1 MTTARPAA
9 DDPAL
14 ARAVRGGDPERVH
27 ALILAGADPEAVDE
41 HGTPLLFLAVDA
53 FDETMADTLLQ
64 WGARPDRPD
73 ALGRT
78 PLHRSIELGA
88 LDLVRLLV
96 AQGAAMWLPD
106 GEGRDALTLARH
118 WHGVDLRTELYHR
131 TGRPG
136 PVLHRT
142 VRSSIG
148 STCEELSLDDAVFRT
163 GHSAILTW
171 LEPKYGTVTPFEGLL
186 ARALAEADPEH
197 EVWCESVFVLSARRD
212 DPETWRKAAALR
224 ESPDPLQRCFG
235 AEVVRLL
242 VLFDER
248 EDCSSEGGLIDLFLT
263 WVAVEPD
270 PRVTHV
276 LATGLAETGDP
287 RCDATLRTLARHP
300 DARVRISA
308 VIGLSAPV
316 RRGDARP
323 SPPPSPSPP
332 TPTPRSVSTPAA
344 PSPQPAPRPG
354 RRRRP
359 RRPPRR
365 PRPHRP
371 HRGRRPPRPP
381 QRPPRRR
388 DLEHPR
394 PARRV
399 LPRLLAPRRG
409 RLPPPPPARPLTGPF
424 RTGSA
429 TRHRIRATA
438 QGHAGLPTRE
448 PVTRHPVAP
457 TARGAP
463 PGPTPL
469 ASTGTPAPG
478 RCAPR
483 PRRSVRRTARRRP
496 RPR

>member
-27 ALILAGADPEAVDE
+27 ALILAGADPEGVDE
-41 HGTPLLFLAVDA
+41 HGTPLLFLAVEA

-88 LDLVRLLV
+88 LDLARLLV

-118 WHGVDLRTELYHR
+118 WHGADLRTELYHR

-142 VRSSIG
+142 VRSSVG

-300 DARVRISA
+300 DTRVRISA

-316 RRGDARP
+316 RRGDAPALATAVALTADPDPTVRQHACRTLAAA
-323 SPPPSPSPP
+323 PPHA
-332 TPTPRSVSTPAA
+332 PAA
-344 PSPQPAPRPG
+344 A
-354 RRRRP
+354 
-359 RRPPRR
+359 
-365 PRPHRP
+365 
-371 HRGRRPPRPP
+371 
-381 QRPPRRR
+381 
-388 DLEHPR
+388 DAL
-394 PARRV
+394 AA
-399 LPRLLAPRRG
+399 LLADPDHTVRIEAAARLALRNDPRG
-409 RLPPPPPARPLTGPF
+409 DATLNTLGPLDESSPACWLLEEVACHRLRRHGP
-424 RTGSA
+424 
-429 TRHRIRATA
+429 
-438 QGHAGLPTRE
+438 
-448 PVTRHPVAP
+448 
-457 TARGAP
+457 
-463 PGPTPL
+463 
-469 ASTGTPAPG
+469 
-478 RCAPR
+478 
-483 PRRSVRRTARRRP
+483 
-496 RPR
+496 